1 MPASLIIELV
11 SFSFSGVDNMRKKS
25 KWQNSWSSNLFL
37 LPAAVIYLSV
47 IVLPALYTIIISLFK
62 WNGISEMEF
71 VGFDNFINLFTKDDV
86 FIISLRNNLLWLV
99 LTIIVTMTLA
109 LILAVILNKQ
119 FKGRTFFRG
128 YFYFPCVIA
137 PIAVAIM
144 WRWIYNPNI
153 GFINQFFQLIGLDYT
168 QRWISDAKISI
179 YCVFAAALWQAVGQ
193 PMILFLAGLQ
203 TVPVDVLEAATIDG
217 ASGAKRFFMVTV
229 PLMRDTFVIVI
240 ATLTVAAV
248 RVYDIVV
255 GLTDGGPNN
264 ATQMLSTYMYSQTF
278 KYSNVGTG
286 SAIAFIMVLMMVIV
300 IVPYVMFTAKED

>member
-1 MPASLIIELV
+1 
-11 SFSFSGVDNMRKKS
+11 MRKKG
-25 KWQNSWSSNLFL
+25 QNRWNSYLFL
-37 LPAAVIYLSV
+37 IPAGVIYISV
-47 IVLPALYTIIISLFK
+47 IVLPVLYSIVISLFK
-62 WNGISEMEF
+62 WNGVSKMEF

-86 FIISLRNNLLWLV
+86 FIISLKNNLLWLV
-99 LTIIVTMTLA
+99 LTIVVAMTLA
-109 LILAVILNKQ
+109 LILAVLLNKK

-128 YFYFPCVIA
+128 FFYFPCVIA

-153 GFINQFFQLIGLDYT
+153 GFINQFFQLIGFDYT
-168 QRWISDAKISI
+168 QRWISDARISL
-179 YCVFAAALWQAVGQ
+179 YCVFAASIWQTVGQ

-217 ASGAKRFFMVTV
+217 SSGAKRFFLVTV
-229 PLMRDTFVIVI
+229 PLMRDVFVIVI

-248 RVYDIVV
+248 RVYDIVA

-278 KYSNVGTG
+278 KYSNVGIG
-286 SAIAFIMVLMMVIV
+286 SAIACIMVLMMIIV